1 MQGDALFRLVLI
13 LGIVFVMP
21 VGVFHRLKAHAAG
34 DKLNRREEGLF
45 ILLTLR
51 PLGMAG
57 MIGLLLFVIDPR
69 WMAWS
74 AVPLPD
80 GVRWVGAGV
89 GVIAGALFIATL
101 RALGPNLTDTV
112 VTRAQHTLVTTG
124 PYRWVRH
131 PFYLASALAVVAN
144 ALTAANSFIGVT
156 SAAAVVL
163 LMIRSTREEHHL
175 KKRFGIEYTRYA
187 RRTGRFLPLLR
198 TPASPSQ

>member
-1 MQGDALFRLVLI
+1 
-13 LGIVFVMP
+13 
-21 VGVFHRLKAHAAG
+21 
-34 DKLNRREEGLF
+34 
-45 ILLTLR
+45 
-51 PLGMAG
+51 

-69 WMAWS
+69 WMPWS

-80 GVRWVGAGV
+80 GVRWVGAGI

-112 VTRAQHTLVTTG
+112 VTRAHHTLVTTG

-163 LMIRSTREEHHL
+163 LLIRSTTEEHHL
-175 KKRFGIEYTRYA
+175 EKRFGSEYTRYV
-187 RRTGRFLPLLR
+187 RRTGRFLPRLR
-198 TPASPSQ
+198 TPASLRLLNETLVAPGRPSYLLGDW